1 MNKMKGLKKHQN
13 IAFSV
18 LLFFCMA
25 GSLKGQQSTT
35 MYHMFGVPQSH
46 TMNPAFQPRCGF
58 YLGFPGIS
66 PLAVNFDNSAL
77 KLEEIVWYDNALD
90 SLITFLHPKADI
102 NDFLNNFKHTSY
114 FHNEVVTHIGSFG
127 WRKEDWFY
135 SVGIAQKASL
145 KFGYP
150 GDLMNFLLTGNED
163 GEVFDLS
170 GFGFDATGYLEISL
184 GMSKKI
190 NPDLSFG
197 ARAKYLLGEANIS
210 LAKTNAT
217 VDTHLKYWEVNAEF
231 EGRLNIPFLE
241 VPVVDNKFDFENRE
255 MDDDFAP
262 ADVINSV
269 FRNPGIALDL
279 GVEYQPMNNVYLS
292 ASIIDLGF
300 IHWGGNPYKMEQSGS
315 FLFEGVDVFYEDDS
329 VSIGEAYLDTLNQ
342 KLTYT
347 PSRDP
352 YTTMLNSKVLLGG
365 KYMPTEK
372 IALGVLSRSEIIR
385 GRIRQ
390 KLTLSANFYPIKA
403 FSASFSYSMMNY
415 TYNNFGFGSSVKL
428 GPLNLYMISDLIPM
442 PWQLATEQTT
452 DLPIIPHKATAFNFR
467 IGLNLIFGC
476 RAARPKDLP
485 LID

>member
-1 MNKMKGLKKHQN
+1 MHMMKELKKYQN
-13 IAFSV
+13 IT
-18 LLFFCMA
+18 LLIFLICGIA
-25 GSLKGQQSTT
+25 SNLKGQQSTT
-35 MYHMFGVPQSH
+35 LYHMFGVPQRH

-58 YLGFPGIS
+58 YLGFPGLS
-66 PLAVNFDNSAL
+66 PLAVNLDNSAL
-77 KLEEIVWYDNALD
+77 KMEEIIWYDDVLD

-114 FHNEVVTHIGSFG
+114 FHNEAITYLGSFG
-127 WRKEDWFY
+127 WRKEDWYY
-135 SVGIAQKASL
+135 SVGIAQRFSL
-145 KFGYP
+145 KIGYP
-150 GDLMNFLLTGNED
+150 GDLIDFLFTGNED

-170 GFGFDATGYLEISL
+170 GFGFDATGYLEFSL

-190 NPDLSFG
+190 SSDLSVG

-210 LAKTNAT
+210 LAKTDAT
-217 VDTHLKYWEVNAEF
+217 VDTHLKYWEVNAGF
-231 EGRLNIPFLE
+231 EGRANIPFLE
-241 VPVVDNKFDFENRE
+241 IPIVDNKFDFENLE
-255 MDDDFAP
+255 MNDDFTT
-262 ADVINSV
+262 ADIINSV

-292 ASIIDLGF
+292 ASLIDLGF

-315 FLFEGVDVFYEDDS
+315 FLFEGVDVFPEDDS
-329 VSIGEAYLDTLNQ
+329 ISIGEAYLDTLNQ
-342 KLTYT
+342 KLSYT

-352 YTTMLNSKVLLGG
+352 YTTMLNSKLLLGG

-372 IALGVLSRSEIIR
+372 IGLGILSRSEIIR

-403 FSASFSYSMMNY
+403 FSATFSYSMMNY

-442 PWQLATEQTT
+442 PWQMATEESTGLT
-452 DLPIIPHKATAFNFR
+452 IIPLKATAFNFR
-467 IGLNLIFGC
+467 LGLNLIFGC
-476 RAARPKDLP
+476 KAAKPKDIP
-485 LID
+485 LVE